1 MSRDHVSSSGAFA
14 SPRSVTRR
22 DALRLLIGAGACAAL
37 LPSAAN
43 AAPST
48 QERLDAA
55 QMDYDQAVAELEAL
69 GEEVAAAAGQ
79 LSQTQDAVNDL
90 SQQVN
95 QKQDEIDEKQSQID
109 DKEVEIEEK
118 QDDIDAK
125 QAEIERRQEQLGER
139 MSSSY
144 KAGPTSTLDLLL
156 SSATFEELTSNI
168 YYLDKVTE
176 ADREMIDTVKTLKAE
191 LEEDKAQLEKDKA
204 QLEEDKAALE
214 TEKAALEE
222 QKAEL
227 EELEAQQAA
236 ELEAVRAK
244 QAESEE
250 LVANLSDEVKELMAQ
265 RDAELLAAQQAA
277 EEARRQQ
284 ELAQQQQQG
293 GSSGGSSSGGSSGG
307 GWGSTVITGSG
318 PLAAVQSATYT
329 TPSPGSGLC
338 AAWVS
343 TVFRN
348 AGIGS
353 FYGNADDMYYAWC
366 GYPTSQIQPGM
377 IIAVNTCPYSAA
389 AIIYGHVGIY
399 VGNNTVRDNA
409 SGRIRTMSL
418 QQWISDYSVTST
430 VRCGWLGGIA
440 LS

>member
-1 MSRDHVSSSGAFA
+1 MSPDHAPLSDAGL
-14 SPRSVTRR
+14 SPRGVTRR

-37 LPSAAN
+37 LPTVAT

-55 QMDYDQAVAELEAL
+55 QMSYDQAVAELEAL
-69 GEEVAAAAGQ
+69 GEEVAQAAGQ
-79 LSQTQDAVNDL
+79 LSQTQDAVRDL
-90 SQQVN
+90 TQQVSD
-95 QKQDEIDEKQSQID
+95 KQDEIDDKQDQID
-109 DKEVEIEEK
+109 DKEVEIEQK
-118 QDDIDAK
+118 QDDIDDK
-125 QAEIERRQEQLGER
+125 QAEIESRQEQLGDR
-139 MSSSY
+139 MSSTY

-168 YYLDKVTE
+168 YYLDKVSE

-191 LEEDKAQLEKDKA
+191 LEQDKAQLEQDKA
-204 QLEEDKAALE
+204 QLEQDKSDLEDQKDALE
-214 TEKAALEE
+214 D

-227 EELEAQQAA
+227 EELEAQQSA

-244 QAESEE
+244 QAESED
-250 LVANLSDEVKELMAQ
+250 LVANLSDEVKALMAQ

-284 ELAQQQQQG
+284 ELAAQQG
-293 GSSGGSSSGGSSGG
+293 GGSGGSSGG
-307 GWGSTVITGSG
+307 TGSVVITGSG
-318 PLAAVQSATYT
+318 PLAAVQRAAYS

-343 TVFRN
+343 MVFSN

-353 FYGNADDMYYAWC
+353 FHGNADDMYYTWC
-366 GYPTSQIQPGM
+366 GYSTSQIQPGM

-399 VGNNTVRDNA
+399 MGNNTVRDNA

-418 QQWISDYSVTST
+418 AQWISDYSVTAT

>member
-55 QMDYDQAVAELEAL
+55 QMNYDQAVAELEAL

-284 ELAQQQQQG
+284 ELASQG
-293 GSSGGSSSGGSSGG
+293 GGSGSGSGGGTSSGG
-307 GWGSTVITGSG
+307 GGSTEVVGSG
-318 PLAAVQSATYT
+318 PASAVVNATYS

-343 TVFRN
+343 NVFRN

>member
-1 MSRDHVSSSGAFA
+1 MPRDHASARDAGI

-22 DALRLLIGAGACAAL
+22 DALRLLIGAGACSAL
-37 LPSAAN
+37 FPALAS

-55 QMDYDQAVAELEAL
+55 QMSYEQAQAELEAL
-69 GEEVAAAAGQ
+69 GEEVAEAAGQ
-79 LSQTQDAVNDL
+79 LSQTQAQVGDL
-90 SQQVN
+90 TQQVN
-95 QKQDEIDEKQSQID
+95 QKQSEIEDKQDQIEDKQDQIDQKQS
-109 DKEVEIEEK
+109 EIEDK
-118 QDDIDAK
+118 QD
-125 QAEIERRQEQLGER
+125 QIEQRQEQLGER

-156 SSATFEELTSNI
+156 SSASFEELTSNI
-168 YYLDKVTE
+168 YYLDKVSE

-191 LEEDKAQLEKDKA
+191 LEQDKAELEQDKA
-204 QLEEDKAALE
+204 ELEQQKSELE

-227 EELEAQQAA
+227 EELEAQQSA

-244 QAESEE
+244 QAESEQ

-277 EEARRQQ
+277 EEARREQ
-284 ELAQQQQQG
+284 EQ
-293 GSSGGSSSGGSSGG
+293 SGGSGG
-307 GWGSTVITGSG
+307 GGSTVITGSG
-318 PLAAVQSATYT
+318 PAAAVINATYS

-343 TVFRN
+343 NVFRN

-353 FYGNADDMYYAWC
+353 FYGNADDMYYSWC
-366 GYPTSQIQPGM
+366 GYSTSQIQPGM
-377 IIAVNTCPYSAA
+377 IIAVNTAPYSAA
-389 AIIYGHVGIY
+389 AVIYGHVGIY
-399 VGNNTVRDNA
+399 VGNGTVRHNR
-409 SGRIRTMSL
+409 SGVVRSDSL
-418 QQWISDYSVTST
+418 SSWISMYSVTAT